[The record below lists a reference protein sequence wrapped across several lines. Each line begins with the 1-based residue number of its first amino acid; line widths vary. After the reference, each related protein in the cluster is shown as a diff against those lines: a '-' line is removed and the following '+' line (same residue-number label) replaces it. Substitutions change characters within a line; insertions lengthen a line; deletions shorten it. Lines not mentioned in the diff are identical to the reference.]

1 MKISRRAIATTCA
14 AAFAAT
20 AAIWSSSGASG
31 ADELTP
37 AAEGTPGYAVEDFAY
52 PQADKIFEE
61 TGILLKRGDG
71 HITLADCTG
80 AAGELQVLSRSNA
93 DPTCFLVTGKG
104 GFLTLEMKAVYGI
117 RGNDYD
123 TEVDMTVDSEK
134 KSFDIT
140 KNSWTSVGETA
151 DPEKR
156 DHLLVEIRSSK

>member
-1 MKISRRAIATTCA
+1 M
-14 AAFAAT
+14 
-20 AAIWSSSGASG
+20 WSTSAASG
-31 ADELTP
+31 ADEVIP
-37 AAEGTPGYAVEDFAY
+37 AAEGTPRYAVEDFNY
-52 PQADKIFEE
+52 PGADKIFEE

-71 HITLADCTG
+71 HILLTDCTG

-123 TEVDMTVDSEK
+123 TQVDMTVDDEE
-134 KSFDIT
+134 KSFDIA
-140 KNSWTSVGETA
+140 KNAWTSVGETA
-151 DPEKR
+151 DPDKR